1 MKQTAMYENNAQ
13 TEEPEDDPID
23 ESTLPDG
30 TPLSDSDIEILK
42 DLNKKYAQVSFAG
55 KNIIVSG
62 KECPIQ
68 GEVYTFESPSDFKG
82 KFWHKHYIGI
92 GRQKNQG
99 SVWLQW
105 PGKNYLPNGAGF
117 YPDPKKCPKGV
128 FNFYRG
134 FRVKPIEGDC
144 TLYLD
149 HLLKVICDGDEV
161 SFNYL
166 IGFLAHMVQQP
177 DIKPSVAIVLKSVEG
192 TGKGTMVSPVLKM
205 LGSHGIQTNGAYA
218 IAGRF
223 NSSMANKL
231 LAFCD
236 EVEMIDK
243 YLSDRIKALISE
255 STVNLERKGLEIE
268 PLPNYCR
275 FIFAS
280 NHTRVINAGIRERRY
295 LVLEPSADKAQD
307 SDYFE
312 KLWGW
317 VNNGGSSKLLHYLM
331 NVDISEFNP
340 YKCPQT
346 KALIA
351 EKLDNLGGINRYFYN
366 EIMLPEPFAGRA
378 RINAHELV
386 EDFIKRSK
394 EDDLKVNIA
403 SARSLTGKMMAKLN
417 IEVRGRS
424 DRGQGK
430 YYDLPIRSELVQQFA
445 DFLDIPVKELEL

>member
-1 MKQTAMYENNAQ
+1 MYKNNNDTQ
-13 TEEPEDDPID
+13 TEEPEPID

-30 TPLSDSDIEILK
+30 TPLSESDIETLRGM
-42 DLNKKYAQVSFAG
+42 NKKYTHVALGG
-55 KNIIVSG
+55 KNVVIG
-62 KECPIQ
+62 QKFCPVQ
-68 GEVYTFESPSDFKG
+68 GEVNTFESLSEFKSG
-82 KFWHKHYIGI
+82 FLHKPYVGI
-92 GRQKNQG
+92 GKQKNQG
-99 SVWLQW
+99 AAWIQYPL
-105 PGKNYLPNGAGF
+105 KNYMPNGAGF
-117 YPDPKKCPKGV
+117 YPNRKKCPPGV
-128 FNFYRG
+128 YNFYSG

-161 SFNYL
+161 SCKYM
-166 IGFLAHMVQQP
+166 IGFFAHMIQQP
-177 DIKPSVAIVLKSVEG
+177 DIKPSVAIVVKSVEG
-192 TGKGTMVSPVLKM
+192 TGKGTMMSPMLNM
-205 LGSHGIQTNGAYA
+205 LGSHSIQTNGAYA

-223 NSSMANKL
+223 NSSMTNKL

-255 STVNLERKGLEIE
+255 TTVNLERKGLEIE

-275 FIFAS
+275 FVFAS
-280 NHTRVINAGIRERRY
+280 NHARVINAGIRERRY

-351 EKLDNLGGINRYFYN
+351 EKLDNLSGINRFFYN
-366 EIMLPEPFAGRA
+366 EIVSKEPFGGKA
-378 RINAHELV
+378 RITAHELV
-386 EDFIKRSK
+386 DDFIRWGK
-394 EDDLKVNIA
+394 EDDIKINKA
-403 SARSLTGKMMAKLN
+403 AARSSTGKMMAALN
-417 IEVRGRS
+417 IEVHGRS
-424 DRGQGK
+424 DRGNGK
-430 YYDLPIRSELVQQFA
+430 YYDIPYKDQMVQLFA
-445 DFLDIPVKELEL
+445 NFLDIPVNELEL

>member
-1 MKQTAMYENNAQ
+1 MYKNNNTQ
-13 TEEPEDDPID
+13 TEDPEPEPIN

-30 TPLSDSDIEILK
+30 TGLENSHVEILK
-42 DLNKKYAQVSFAG
+42 GMNKNYTHVSLGG
-55 KNIIVSG
+55 KNVVIGQKTCPVQGIVD
-62 KECPIQ
+62 
-68 GEVYTFESPSDFKG
+68 TFESPPEFKG
-82 KFWHKHYIGI
+82 NFWHKPYVGK
-92 GRQKNQG
+92 GKQKNQG
-99 SVWLQW
+99 AAWLQW
-105 PGKNYLPNGAGF
+105 PGKNYMPNGAGF
-117 YPDPKKCPKGV
+117 YPNIKKCPKGV

-134 FRVKPIEGDC
+134 FRVNPIKGDC

-161 SFNYL
+161 SYKYL
-166 IGFLAHMVQQP
+166 IGFFAHMVQQP
-177 DIKPSVAIVLKSVEG
+177 DVKPSVAIVVKSVEG
-192 TGKGTMVSPVLKM
+192 TGKGTMMSPMLNM
-205 LGSHGIQTNGAYA
+205 LGSHSIQTNGAYA

-255 STVNLERKGLEIE
+255 TTVNLERKGLEIE

-275 FIFAS
+275 FVFAS

-295 LVLEPSADKAQD
+295 LVLEPSADKAQN

-317 VNNGGSSKLLHYLM
+317 VSNGGSSKLLHYLM

-351 EKLDNLGGINRYFYN
+351 EKLDNLSGINRFFYN
-366 EIMLPEPFAGRA
+366 EIVSTKPFGGKDK
-378 RINAHELV
+378 ITAHELV
-386 EDFIKRSK
+386 DDFISWGK
-394 EDDLKVNIA
+394 EDDIKINKA
-403 SARSLTGKMMAKLN
+403 AARSSTGKMMAALN
-417 IEVRGRS
+417 IDVHGRS
-424 DRGQGK
+424 DRGGGK
-430 YYDLPIRSELVQQFA
+430 YYDLPYKDQMVQLFA
-445 DFLDIPVKELEL
+445 DFLNIPVNELEL